1 MRTSY
6 IKTSGPEPPTVKLKE
21 REAQNEWASSQ
32 DPKKFLTSHYL
43 DYPTYN
49 FPIFGI
55 IDF

>member
-32 DPKKFLTSHYL
+32 DPKKFFNISLLRLPY
-43 DYPTYN
+43 
-49 FPIFGI
+49 I
-55 IDF
+55 